1 MARNGSAD
9 CATKQVFLGPV
20 PRMIGILGAWG
31 FVRTA
36 ADPRSSPNDSRNLLS
51 VLQGVDDDAIRQTK
65 VFAKSGTHQG
75 ILFS

>member
-1 MARNGSAD
+1 MARNGFAD
-9 CATKQVFLGPV
+9 CAAKQVFLGPV

-31 FVRTA
+31 FVGMA
-36 ADPRSSPNDSRNLLS
+36 ADPRSFPNDSRNLLS